1 MDRRAF
7 LQWSNLAG
15 LAAGLP
21 TLAQLAP
28 AQDSEREAHSS
39 PRTASSPFPQTLLL
53 KDYRPPSIYKI
64 LITEIPRAKHPVI
77 DMHSHPYAKT
87 AQQIDQ
93 WVRTIDEV
101 GIEKTIILTMT
112 TGAEFDDIQKKYSKY
127 PERFEMWCGFD
138 FTDYPKP
145 GFPASAVKE
154 LERCHQA
161 GARAV
166 GEIHDKGK
174 GLRSGKSNAPGMHPD
189 DPRVDAL
196 FEKCGELGMPISLHV
211 ADPIWMYQKMDR
223 HNDGLMNAYEWRL
236 DNQPGIVDLSGMI
249 EILQRTLARHPNTT
263 FIACHF
269 ANLDYDL
276 ARLGGVLDRH
286 PNLHA
291 DIAARYAETAPIPRF
306 AAQFYEKHA
315 SRLVLWNGHG
325 NGQSH
330 VSSHLPHPGVARRAL
345 LRNRPVLL
353 SLEPQRPRPQRWNSK
368 TGLPRQRR
376 APARDREIMRTRGNS
391 CGDRCIR
398 RSRSSEAR
406 RPRPQQQQA

>member
-7 LQWSNLAG
+7 LQWSNLAV

-21 TLAQLAP
+21 AVAQLAS
-28 AQDSEREAHSS
+28 AETSESKAHSS
-39 PRTASSPFPQTLLL
+39 PRAASPASPETLLL
-53 KDYRPPSIYKI
+53 KDYRPQSIYKI
-64 LITEIPRAKHPVI
+64 PITQIPKAKYPVI

-87 AQQIDQ
+87 AQEIDQ
-93 WVRTIDEV
+93 WVRTMDEV
-101 GIEKTIILTMT
+101 GVEKTIILTMT
-112 TGAEFDDIQKKYSKY
+112 TGAQFDDIQKKYSKY

-138 FTDYPKP
+138 FTDYRNP
-145 GFPASAVKE
+145 GFPALAVKE

-161 GARAV
+161 GARGV

-174 GLRSGKSNAPGMHPD
+174 GLRSGKSNAPGMHPN

-249 EILQRTLARHPNTT
+249 DILERTLARHRNTT

-276 ARLGGVLDRH
+276 ARLGEVLDRH

-315 SRLVLWNGHG
+315 SRLVYGTDMGMDKAMYQVTFRILESLDEHFYEIDQFSYHWSLNGFGLSDGILKQVYHD
-325 NGQSH
+325 NA
-330 VSSHLPHPGVARRAL
+330 ARL
-345 LRNRPVLL
+345 LVNVK
-353 SLEPQRPRPQRWNSK
+353 S
-368 TGLPRQRR
+368 
-376 APARDREIMRTRGNS
+376 
-391 CGDRCIR
+391 
-398 RSRSSEAR
+398 
-406 RPRPQQQQA
+406 